1 MHVHAHKCNAWTP
14 MFSLSLLRASA
25 PHACWVLH
33 LWLLLNKFPPQDPL
47 QHTHTNCMWYNKHV
61 DTHTVV
67 ERQQVSYC
75 DDNDSSFT
83 TAPNTHTN
91 TQMMHRLIL
100 YAIVHVIDV
109 KSIACVQRIRAFAAE
124 LVVCS
129 SGMFNII
136 FVCLLKGLAGKWCSL
151 HCAPS
156 ISLLFTV

>member
-83 TAPNTHTN
+83 TAPNTHKHTN
-91 TQMMHRLIL
+91 DAQTH
-100 YAIVHVIDV
+100 
-109 KSIACVQRIRAFAAE
+109 SICNCACYRCKIHSLCSEIRAFAAE

-136 FVCLLKGLAGKWCSL
+136 FVCLLKGLAGKWPSLCS
-151 HCAPS
+151 S
-156 ISLLFTV
+156 ISLLFAV